1 MRIKDIS
8 SENRPRERLI
18 YQGVSVLS
26 DAELISIILQYGSF
40 GENVIDVS
48 NNLINEY
55 GIEELNTLSMKELMK
70 IRGIGT
76 AKACKLIAAF
86 ELSKRVNAGKI
97 NGNSKDKV

>member
-8 SENRPRERLI
+8 IENRPRERLI

-26 DAELISIILQYGSF
+26 DAELIAIILQSGSS

-55 GIEELNTLSMKELMK
+55 GVEELNTLSIKELMK
-70 IRGIGT
+70 IRGIGY
-76 AKACKLIAAF
+76 ASSCF
-86 ELSKRVNAGKI
+86 
-97 NGNSKDKV
+97 